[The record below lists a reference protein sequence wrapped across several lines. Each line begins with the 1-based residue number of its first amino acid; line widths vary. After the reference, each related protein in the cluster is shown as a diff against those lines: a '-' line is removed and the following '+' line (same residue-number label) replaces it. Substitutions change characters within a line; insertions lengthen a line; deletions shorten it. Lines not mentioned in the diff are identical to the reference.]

1 MTNGPETIKVANG
14 ETVEVSWQAI
24 PGSQELAV
32 TCPCNEILYDG
43 SRGPG
48 KTDAQ
53 LMRFRSLVGK
63 GYGKHLR
70 GIIFDR
76 EYKNLDDMIAKS
88 EKHFYAFG
96 DGAVFKRSKG
106 DYCWVW
112 PTGEVLYFRQIKRE
126 ADYMKFHG
134 QEFPWIGWNEL
145 TKYPNRK
152 LYDLMKS
159 CNRSGF
165 LPEKHTPRLNDISA
179 YHRNKIQPVNPATQM
194 SWVAGDYDTDDGKP
208 LPEMPLQIFS
218 TTNPWGPG
226 HSWVKDEFV
235 DGVDP
240 GEVRKIITNVFNPRT
255 KARQDVVRT
264 KVRIFGTYKENIYLA
279 PEYIAGLES
288 ETDPERRK
296 AWLLG
301 DWNIRAGGMFND
313 IYKEHIHV
321 IDDFKIP
328 KGWFVDRA
336 FDWGSSHPFSV
347 GWYAVA
353 NGEAVTLNDGT
364 RFAPR
369 RGSIIRFHEWYGTS
383 GAINDG
389 LRMSGPEIAGGIME
403 REMTLLTNK
412 VISGIPADGPA
423 DGQIFQVRES
433 DVATIGSKMAEEGIG
448 WLAAD
453 KSSGSRINGWQ
464 LIRDM
469 LRNAVTGEGPG
480 LYFTKSCR
488 YARKFMPDTPRDED
502 KPDDVDTE
510 TEDHLQ
516 DELRY
521 RILDASR
528 KMTGR
533 IKTRHA
539 S

>member
-1 MTNGPETIKVANG
+1 MSERKIIDG
-14 ETVEVSWQAI
+14 EELEVSWEAI
-24 PGSQELAV
+24 PGSQSLAV

-53 LMRFRSLVGK
+53 LMRFRSLVGM
-63 GYGKHLR
+63 GYGEHLR
-70 GIIFDR
+70 GVIFDR
-76 EYKNLDDMIAKS
+76 EYKGLDDIIAKS
-88 EKHFYAFG
+88 EKHFYNFG
-96 DGAVFKRSKG
+96 DGARFKRSKS

-126 ADYMKFHG
+126 IDYQKVHG
-134 QEFPWIGWNEL
+134 QELPYIGINEL

-152 LYDLMKS
+152 IYDLLKS

-165 LPEKHTPRLNDISA
+165 LPEVHTPK
-179 YHRNKIQPVNPATQM
+179 NKDGSYATPN
-194 SWVAGDYDTDDGKP
+194 GKP
-208 LPEMPLQIFS
+208 LPDLPLQMFC

-226 HSWVKDEFV
+226 HSWVKEEFV
-235 DGVDP
+235 DCGEP
-240 GEVRKIITNVFNPRT
+240 GQVIRRKTNVFNPRT
-255 KARQDVVRT
+255 KQREEIIRT

-279 PEYIAGLES
+279 PEYIASLEN

-313 IYKEHIHV
+313 IYKESVHI
-321 IDDFKIP
+321 ISDFSIP
-328 KGWFVDRA
+328 KGWYIDRA

-364 RFAPR
+364 KFAPR
-369 RGSIIRFHEWYGTS
+369 RGSLIRFAEWYGSTGS
-383 GAINDG
+383 VNDG
-389 LRMSGPEIAGGIME
+389 LRLSGPEIAAGIME
-403 REMTLLTNK
+403 REMKMLKRKIINN
-412 VISGIPADGPA
+412 IPNDGPA
-423 DGQIFQVRES
+423 DGQIFQVTQS

-448 WLAAD
+448 WNPAD
-453 KSSGSRINGWQ
+453 KSAGSRINGWQ

-469 LRNAVTGEGPG
+469 LTNAVKGEGPG
-480 LYFTKSCR
+480 LYFTSSCK
-488 YARKFMPDTPRDED
+488 YARKFIPDTPRDEEN
-502 KPDDVDTE
+502 PDDVDTE

-521 RILDASR
+521 RVLDASR
-528 KMTGR
+528 KLTKGP
-533 IKTRHA
+533 KTTHVK
-539 S
+539 